1 MVKSVVDIAS
11 GIKLADGT
19 CLWLRDAK
27 NSTKAER
34 SSWLLMGWRFIGRG
48 VAGCPLAPA
57 NVPTM
62 TNVLSSA
69 IAGGG
74 ALAVIGSMITP
85 AFLILSAANLIA
97 STMTRLARI
106 VDTSRSIM
114 REQERTA
121 GNAAGRARLA
131 RYAHRAT
138 LVECSLGSFY
148 MAIGLFVATSLA
160 IAIPA
165 ATGHR
170 GSFLPAW
177 LTIAGAVLLFIGAV
191 LLFAETAMS
200 TRMLRDEIAA
210 ALD

>member
-1 MVKSVVDIAS
+1 
-11 GIKLADGT
+11 
-19 CLWLRDAK
+19 
-27 NSTKAER
+27 
-34 SSWLLMGWRFIGRG
+34 
-48 VAGCPLAPA
+48 
-57 NVPTM
+57 M

-114 REQERTA
+114 REQEHTP
-121 GNAAGRARLA
+121 GNAAGRVRLA

-177 LTIAGAVLLFIGAV
+177 LTIAGAVLLFIGSL